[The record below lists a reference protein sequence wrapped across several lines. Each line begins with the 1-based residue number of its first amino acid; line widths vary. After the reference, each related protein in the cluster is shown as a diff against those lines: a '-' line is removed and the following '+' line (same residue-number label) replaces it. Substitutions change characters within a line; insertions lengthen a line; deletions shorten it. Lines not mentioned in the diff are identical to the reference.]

1 MLQFGPL
8 VFLMHKLEII
18 YRTCNHKNQTLG
30 KGFKFRKVKSQEGLE
45 VHLQGWA
52 GHGQLEAV
60 DDVWVEDPETPH
72 ALPRDKDLSTATG
85 EEGGI

>member
-18 YRTCNHKNQTLG
+18 YRTCNNKNQTLG

-45 VHLQGWA
+45 VHLQG
-52 GHGQLEAV
+52 
-60 DDVWVEDPETPH
+60 
-72 ALPRDKDLSTATG
+72 
-85 EEGGI
+85 